1 MKPLTN
7 YPAIIVDLDGTL
19 YYQKPVRIA
28 MLKEMV
34 LHFWRFRDFLMS
46 ALVIFVE
53 SSAFDI
59 AFGDVF
65 NGELGWGFLP
75 EDVHSFCDMETDV
88 AAKIGSYHFGAGA
101 FMPRRRV
108 RNYSSTTCGTA

>member
-1 MKPLTN
+1 MEIFRIDL
-7 YPAIIVDLDGTL
+7 VDFF
-19 YYQKPVRIA
+19 V
-28 MLKEMV
+28 E
-34 LHFWRFRDFLMS
+34 FRDFLMS

-88 AAKIGSYHFGAGA
+88 AAKIGSYHFGAGVFIEA
-101 FMPRRRV
+101 RDGVADDAGVKVADVKDLEGIGVAEFT
-108 RNYSSTTCGTA
+108 NDCLTG